1 MNYKM
6 KKYSFIFLSAF
17 IYWSCNSCNNKSESN
32 SAETPIVQKTD
43 YSKLPQ
49 FNEDSCYQYVAKQV
63 SFGIRVPNTQGHINC
78 GNYLVKF
85 FTKYADTVYVQN
97 TTVKSFDGKQLKIKN
112 IIASFLPNKKE
123 NRLLISAHWDSRPFA
138 DQETD
143 LAKMK
148 QPILAADDAGS
159 GVAVMM
165 ELARILQQNK
175 PDRGIDLVMLD
186 AEDYGC
192 PSPGSPLLKGEYD
205 EDSYCLGTQYW
216 CKNPHVVNYS
226 ATAGI
231 LLDMVGARG
240 ATFGLEHVSMQYAPG
255 LMNEIWTTANDLGYS
270 GHFINQA
277 ISGITDDH
285 TYINSLL
292 KIPTIDIVYHDFTG
306 QKWFASHWHTLNDN
320 MDIID
325 KSTLKAVGQTL
336 VTYIYKNKLNS

>member
-1 MNYKM
+1 MR
-6 KKYSFIFLSAF
+6 KYYSILIFIVIS
-17 IYWSCNSCNNKSESN
+17 WSCNSCNSKTDTSSSES
-32 SAETPIVQKTD
+32 TKTVTTD
-43 YSKLPQ
+43 YSKIPQ
-49 FNEDSCYQYVAKQV
+49 FNEDSCFLFVAKQV
-63 SFGIRVPNTQGHINC
+63 SFGVRVPNSEGHIKC
-78 GNYLVKF
+78 GNYLVKY

-97 TTVKSFDGKQLKIKN
+97 TIVQSFDGKQLKIKN
-112 IIASFLPNKKE
+112 IIASFLPQQKE
-123 NRLLISAHWDSRPFA
+123 NRLLICAHWDSRPFA

-143 LAKMK
+143 LQKMK

-165 ELARILQQNK
+165 ELAKILQQNK

-192 PSPGSPLLKGEYD
+192 PSPGSPLLKGAYD

-216 CKNPHVVNYS
+216 CKNPHVGNYS
-226 ATAGI
+226 AGAGI

-240 ATFGLEHVSMQYAPG
+240 ATFGLENVSMQYAPG
-255 LMNEIWTTANDLGYS
+255 LMNEIWTTANEIGFGS
-270 GHFINQA
+270 HFVNQS

-285 TYINSLL
+285 TYINSIL

-306 QKWFASHWHTLNDN
+306 QKWFAPHWHTLNDN

-336 VTYIYKNKLNS
+336 VTYIYKNKLSS